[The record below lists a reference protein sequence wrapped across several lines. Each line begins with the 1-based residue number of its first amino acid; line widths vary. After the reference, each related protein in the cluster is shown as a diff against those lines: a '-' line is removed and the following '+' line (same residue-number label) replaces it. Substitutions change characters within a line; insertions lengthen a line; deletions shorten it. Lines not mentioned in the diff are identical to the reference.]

1 MVVQLDK
8 FAKRVI
14 ELYTYKDE
22 FRYIDHISIKLFLK
36 SIDGNNR
43 KKIAVKRLNLLCFRN
58 YI

>member
-1 MVVQLDK
+1 MVIQLDK
-8 FAKRVI
+8 FTKTII

-22 FRYIDHISIKLFLK
+22 FRYINHISIKFLK

-43 KKIAVKRLNLLCFRN
+43 KQIAIRRLNLLYFRN

>member
-8 FAKRVI
+8 FAERVI

-36 SIDGNNR
+36 IEIRQHRGKR
-43 KKIAVKRLNLLCFRN
+43 K
-58 YI
+58 